1 MPDSNRLKI
10 KSLSVKGF
18 KSINNEGENI
28 SFNDI
33 TVLLGAN
40 GAGKS
45 NLVSFFSLINYMI
58 SGGLQK
64 WVSDNGF
71 ASSLL
76 FYGLKNTTRI
86 EASLRFASDDFEDE
100 YAFILSHAAG
110 DKMIINEEKVT
121 YKKKGFSKP
130 YVKILDF
137 GVKESTL
144 STRLENT
151 KENKPIIVLSSIL
164 RSCRVFQFHDTSL
177 TAHVR
182 NKSYVEDN
190 RYLRSDGG
198 NLSAF
203 LYNLQLNFPKYY
215 DRIVRHLNA
224 VIPQFKDF
232 ALRPSTE
239 NNKYIGLDWISYNED
254 YLLGAHQISDG
265 SIRFM
270 CLSTLLLQPK
280 ELIPSV
286 IIIDEPELGL
296 HPSAI
301 AKLSGMIKIASKNAQ
316 IILATQS
323 PNLVDNFDLDD
334 IIIVERN
341 PVDGSSNFK
350 KLDEEKLS
358 QWLDEYTLSELW
370 EKNVIGGQ
378 PA

>member
-45 NLVSFFSLINYMI
+45 NLVSFFSLINYMT

-64 WVSDNGF
+64 WVAEHGF
-71 ASSLL
+71 ANSIL
-76 FYGLKNTTRI
+76 FYGVKNTTRI
-86 EASLRFASDDFEDE
+86 EASLRFESDDFEDE

-151 KENKPIIVLSSIL
+151 KENRPIIVLSSIL

-177 TAHVR
+177 TAHMR

-280 ELIPSV
+280 ELMPSV